1 MLCSVPSRFFGQR
14 INRVVG
20 AKENTAPAPKRWMV
34 FGSLGRNLSLCDG
47 KSERIVPLT
56 AQARKGLGAGLG
68 AIPAPP
74 PPREPETTRVPYSK
88 KQENLSA
95 TASSSQQFSPKNY
108 LPRNAKGLSLE
119 GSSFVLIAHGE
130 NWRILLLVS
139 LCNIIRRNSFD
150 DEKPKTRSLTRA
162 FVDNTK
168 LETEQ

>member
-74 PPREPETTRVPYSK
+74 PGSQKPLGSLILRNKKICLLQHQVPSNFLLKIISQETQRGSLWREAV
-88 KQENLSA
+88 LS
-95 TASSSQQFSPKNY
+95 
-108 LPRNAKGLSLE
+108 
-119 GSSFVLIAHGE
+119 
-130 NWRILLLVS
+130 
-139 LCNIIRRNSFD
+139 
-150 DEKPKTRSLTRA
+150 
-162 FVDNTK
+162 
-168 LETEQ
+168 